1 MSWPNAAVHR
11 LGAKVA
17 RRNFGHAVRF
27 DVATNMKIALVS
39 TCALSTPP
47 AAYGGTELVVAELAR
62 GLTELDHEVVV
73 YATGDSRPAGELK
86 SCFERPVWPPDELAE
101 ERHAAFAFQD
111 IRASDFDVVHMN
123 HAAAIPF
130 ASTISAP
137 CVATLHHDRVER
149 LVQHYAAFPEV
160 SFVAISQRQAELSP
174 EVSFARVIH
183 HGLDTDLYPSG
194 DGGGGYLAFLGR
206 FAASKGTHVALDVAH
221 GCGMEIR
228 LGGAAHEVD
237 DAQAYFAK
245 EVKPRLA
252 RAGEKAIWHGE
263 VSHEPKLELLRGARA
278 LLFPIDW
285 EEPFGLVMIEAMLV
299 GTPVIAFG
307 RGSVSEVVEDGV
319 TGFVVHSAEEM
330 AQRAAALDGFDRA
343 ACRAR
348 ARERW
353 SRRRMAQD
361 YAELFEE
368 LAVRSSGR
376 RIMSVSSFGDM
387 DGSAALSAR

>member
-1 MSWPNAAVHR
+1 
-11 LGAKVA
+11 
-17 RRNFGHAVRF
+17 
-27 DVATNMKIALVS
+27 MKIALVS

-101 ERHAAFAFQD
+101 ERHAAFAFRD
-111 IRASDFDVVHMN
+111 IRENDFDVVHVN
-123 HAAAIPF
+123 HAAAIAF
-130 ASTISAP
+130 ASMTGVP
-137 CVATLHHDRVER
+137 CVATVHHDRVER
-149 LVQHYAAFPEV
+149 LVRHYAAFPEV
-160 SFVAISQRQAELSP
+160 GFIAISQRQADLSP
-174 EVSFARVIH
+174 EVAFTRVIH
-183 HGLDTDLYPSG
+183 HGLDTSLYPEG

-206 FAASKGTHVALDVAH
+206 FAASKGTHVALDVAEA
-221 GCGMEIR
+221 CGMPIR

-245 EVKPRLA
+245 EVKPRLE
-252 RAGEKAIWHGE
+252 RAGSNAIWHGE
-263 VSHEPKLELLRGARA
+263 VSHEPKIELLRGARA
-278 LLFPIDW
+278 MLFPIDW

-299 GTPVIAFG
+299 GTPVIAFR
-307 RGSVSEVVEDGV
+307 RGSVPEVVEDGV
-319 TGFVVHSAEEM
+319 TGFVVDSAEEM
-330 AQRAAALDGFDRA
+330 AQRVAGLAGFDRA

-353 SRRRMAQD
+353 STTRMAKD
-361 YAELFEE
+361 YAELYEG
-368 LAVRSSGR
+368 LSVRSSGR
-376 RIMSVSSFGDM
+376 RVMSSRSFGDM